1 MPGILWDMKETGVSI
16 TKLDNIREGK
26 RQRGTKSNTDLSVT
40 VSTFILDELEATRD
54 IWAEIW
60 HHKIYMK
67 IYLEKLGRGW

>member
-1 MPGILWDMKETGVSI
+1 MSI

-54 IWAEIW
+54 I
-60 HHKIYMK
+60 
-67 IYLEKLGRGW
+67 